1 MEVPAER
8 PQLPAAVPDGGG
20 RLRGSSGCHGDQPDE
35 SGGGNGQAG
44 GAGERGAQ
52 QGVPGPVSRESYS
65 ACTPQTLP
73 EAHSARTPQ
82 TLPEAHSARTPQTLP
97 EAHSAYTPQ
106 TLPESHSNCTRSS
119 NAPLPLLPSTC
130 TPLPSS
136 VCLSHGVVVGGDGGC
151 HG

>member
-65 ACTPQTLP
+65 ACTL
-73 EAHSARTPQ
+73 Q

-119 NAPLPLLPSTC
+119 NAPRPLLPSTC

-136 VCLSHGVVVGGDGGC
+136 VCLCHGVVVGGDGGC